1 LEDRRVLVDT
11 SILIDFFRKKNKKKT
26 TLFKIQQNHEIYA
39 STITEFEFLAGVKDE
54 NVLSLKHFFSKIN
67 LLTFDSNA
75 AKKAS
80 SIYQDLKSK
89 NQVIEFRDIFIAA
102 TAIAHNLP
110 IATLN
115 KEHFSRIEGLKI
127 LGQLPASGV

>member
-1 LEDRRVLVDT
+1 VEDRGVLVDT

-26 TLFKIQQNHEIYA
+26 ILFEIQQNHDIYA

-75 AKKAS
+75 AKRAS
-80 SIYQDLKSK
+80 SIYQDLKSRNK
-89 NQVIEFRDIFIAA
+89 S
-102 TAIAHNLP
+102 
-110 IATLN
+110 LN
-115 KEHFSRIEGLKI
+115 FGIYLLLR
-127 LGQLPASGV
+127 QLLQTTYPYPP